1 MAEHDN
7 KGFDTSLFGKKMFEK
22 KSREMLAPDLDTYEP
37 KPPSI
42 EEQFGKDFLQQ
53 RTMNI
58 IKETASEGKP
68 FFPQMAGSEDDRFK
82 KMQMLNGNTF
92 ENGERS
98 QGDQEAEQRMVQNKK
113 TGLLQKFVNMVTKP
127 FNDAFEKEFG
137 TKDQPK
143 FSGQD
148 AVMYNGK
155 PVHPDFYKLI
165 MNRPDL
171 KERFDRTGSIYGE

>member
-1 MAEHDN
+1 MAEHD
-7 KGFDTSLFGKKMFEK
+7 KGKEFLMGRFIGS
-22 KSREMLAPDLDTYEP
+22 PIP
-37 KPPSI
+37 PQPPSVYNFPDRDS
-42 EEQFGKDFLQQ
+42 EE
-53 RTMNI
+53 M
-58 IKETASEGKP
+58 
-68 FFPQMAGSEDDRFK
+68 RFD
-82 KMQMLNGNTF
+82 KMVELNGKQY
-92 ENGERS
+92 ENGDRS